1 MKNIYALTLFMLLFS
16 FSSAINA
23 QELDF
28 YNTQWLSDGANGSN
42 TSLSVDEGT
51 TITVYSKAYEAGVTD
66 AAGQGAGIE
75 CWIGFNSADTD
86 PASWDESAWQVANFG
101 QDNGN
106 DDEYNYST
114 SSTAVGTHYIATR
127 WRLDSG
133 PYTYGGA
140 SATNGGAWDG
150 VNNNN
155 IGLTVNAVAQ
165 PLLITTSTCASAT
178 EVRLTGPWWGWNPA
192 GGPIAADNGDG
203 TWTFTFDPAPTDN
216 MEYLLVVDGVQE
228 NLISIM
234 ANGGDCAPV
243 TDYAN
248 YANRRWDVGS
258 GNVTNTYG
266 QCGSTCVAPVIT
278 LTGSDVTLNV
288 GDTYTDDGA
297 TASDDEEGD
306 ISANIVVGGDT
317 VDTATA
323 GTYTITYD
331 VSDGAGNAATTVSRV
346 VTVEMPPCGNA
357 IALTPGTQQCGDT
370 STFGDTIDD
379 SSCLGS
385 YDGGDDALYVY
396 TATEDGETLD
406 LTLSGQAS
414 WSGFAMSKG
423 CPTGGAEVCVGSQT
437 SSGSSALSFIS
448 DPLEAGEVYYI
459 HISTY
464 PSPQTTA
471 FCLDATVI
479 AAPSCLE
486 PTSFA
491 TNDVASG
498 SATLAWTAGAT
509 ETTWNIEY
517 GADGFTQGSGTTVA
531 VSTNPYTIS
540 GLTPSTSYDVYIQAD
555 CGAGDTSEWV
565 GPLSFTTP
573 CETITPNYTEGFDP
587 YLNECWSEATGPIEG
602 PTAGTTTSGWVQDDF
617 GNNTANGKSA
627 RFNIYAT
634 GGDEWLISPTFDLS
648 SGGYEIN
655 LDVALTLYASTSS
668 GTIGSDDAVYIMQ
681 SVDNGTTW
689 TIIYTWDASN
699 SPSNTGDNV
708 TIDIAS
714 VTSATTKFA
723 VFALEGTTS
732 GGDFDFFVDN
742 FAVRTPPSCLAPSS
756 NSLSAANITTSAA
769 DVSWT
774 AGDSE
779 TAWNIEY
786 GPEGFT
792 QGTGTTVAVTTN
804 PYTITGLSSNTSYD
818 VYVQADCG
826 TSTSDWVGPYTFNT
840 ACDAY
845 STFPFTETFNSD
857 SSSASCWTVD
867 NANGD
872 MDSWTTSYGSNTNE
886 GDGVAAMYTDYN
898 SGANDDWLISPGFQL
913 TGNERLKFQQRVQS
927 SGEPNDFEVLL
938 SSTTAETASFTTVLL
953 ANAEYSNTAYQ
964 EIIIDLSSYTG
975 VNYIA
980 FHVANGG
987 LDGWRLYIDDVVVEE
1002 IPSTPPGCAANFSN
1016 TLDAS
1021 CGNFDFDISWDA
1033 TDGADGY
1040 YITVG
1045 TTSGGS
1051 DIEASTDLGSATS
1064 YSFTNVQVATT
1075 YYYTVVPYN
1084 ANGSA
1089 TGCLEKSI
1097 TTATTG
1103 CYCDSVP
1110 TSNDGSGISSVAFNG
1125 TDFTSGGDITY
1136 EDFTAT
1142 AVEAGQSTTASLNIT
1157 FATGYTYDTHVWV
1170 DLNDDY
1176 NFDSSELLFTGESLA
1191 SDPTTLDASFL
1202 VPSDAPLGDHRVRIG
1217 TADSGQ
1223 STPNPCYSG
1232 TYGVTIDMTITVV
1245 APPSC
1250 IGPSALTVSNLSDS
1264 SADISWTAGGTETD
1278 YEYVVQAAGT
1288 GEPTAA
1294 GTAVIGATSVSL
1306 TSLADNTD
1314 YEVYVRSACAG
1325 GEFSSWTGPL
1335 SFTTE
1340 PAPIVPAYTND
1351 FSTYPGEFWTEGT
1364 GALADGPSGTTSAWS
1379 EDGFGNNGTTG
1390 AAKVNVYYSSFGGGN
1405 DDWLISPM
1413 FDLSGGTYY
1422 LNLNAALTVWNS
1434 TSSTTFGAGDFVAL
1448 MVTEDDGSTWSE
1460 LYRWDANNTPSAT
1473 GDAMPEIDLS
1483 SYTSMTKF
1491 ALYAESATGNVDNDF
1506 FIDDFQITT
1515 TSLGLDDNSISSFN
1529 YFPNPVNDVLTI
1541 KAQNNVEDVKVF
1553 NMLGQMVLRQN
1564 PNTRDCTVDL
1574 SAMQSG
1580 AYFVQVSI
1588 GNTVETVRV
1597 LKK

>member
-1 MKNIYALTLFMLLFS
+1 MKNIYTLTLFMLLFS

-28 YNTQWLSDGANGSN
+28 YNTQWLSDGTNGSN
-42 TSLSVDEGT
+42 VSLSVDEGT

-133 PYTYGGA
+133 SYTYGGA

-331 VSDGAGNAATTVSRV
+331 VSDGAGNAATQVTRTVNV
-346 VTVEMPPCGNA
+346 
-357 IALTPGTQQCGDT
+357 LTPPQTTYPYCSSFDSDLGDWSTNLVSGTADWISGSGT
-370 STFGDTIDD
+370 NNGISALSGGGSALYYSGNYNSD
-379 SSCLGS
+379 SSTLISRPLDLTSLTAPKLTFQMVNPDWSGDQDVLEVWYKSSVSDAWTPLGS
-385 YDGGDDALYVY
+385 YSDATTSFV
-396 TATEDGETLD
+396 EITLD
-406 LTLSGQAS
+406 LPNPSSDYYVAFNATSGY
-414 WSGFAMSKG
+414 GYGIMIDDV
-423 CPTGGAEVCVGSQT
+423 CIAE
-437 SSGSSALSFIS
+437 
-448 DPLEAGEVYYI
+448 
-459 HISTY
+459 
-464 PSPQTTA
+464 
-471 FCLDATVI
+471 
-479 AAPSCLE
+479 APSCE
-486 PTSFA
+486 SPTDVAVSVITSTSANISWVSDGTSF
-491 TNDVASG
+491 
-498 SATLAWTAGAT
+498 
-509 ETTWNIEY
+509 NIEY
-517 GADGFTQGSGTTVA
+517 GPGGFTQGSGTT
-531 VSTNPYTIS
+531 
-540 GLTPSTSYDVYIQAD
+540 
-555 CGAGDTSEWV
+555 DTS
-565 GPLSFTTP
+565 
-573 CETITPNYTEGFDP
+573 
-587 YLNECWSEATGPIEG
+587 
-602 PTAGTTTSGWVQDDF
+602 TTTSF
-617 GNNTANGKSA
+617 
-627 RFNIYAT
+627 
-634 GGDEWLISPTFDLS
+634 
-648 SGGYEIN
+648 
-655 LDVALTLYASTSS
+655 
-668 GTIGSDDAVYIMQ
+668 
-681 SVDNGTTW
+681 
-689 TIIYTWDASN
+689 
-699 SPSNTGDNV
+699 
-708 TIDIAS
+708 
-714 VTSATTKFA
+714 
-723 VFALEGTTS
+723 
-732 GGDFDFFVDN
+732 
-742 FAVRTPPSCLAPSS
+742 
-756 NSLSAANITTSAA
+756 SLS
-769 DVSWT
+769 
-774 AGDSE
+774 
-779 TAWNIEY
+779 
-786 GPEGFT
+786 
-792 QGTGTTVAVTTN
+792 
-804 PYTITGLSSNTSYD
+804 GLSSNTSYD
-818 VYVQADCG
+818 VYVQTDCSG
-826 TSTSDWVGPYTFNT
+826 GGNGLSDWVGPLTFNT

-872 MDSWTTSYGSNTNE
+872 TDSWTTSYGSNTNE

-927 SGEPNDFEVLL
+927 GNEPNDFEVLL

-1089 TGCLEKSI
+1089 TGCIEKSI

-1176 NFDSSELLFTGESLA
+1176 NFDSSELLFTGESSA
-1191 SDPTTLDASFL
+1191 SNPTTLDASFL

-1232 TYGVTIDMTITVV
+1232 SYGVTIDMTITVV

-1306 TSLADNTD
+1306 TSLVDNYD

-1340 PAPIVPAYTND
+1340 PAPIVPSYTND

-1364 GALADGPSGTTSAWS
+1364 GALADGPSGTTSAWGV
-1379 EDGFGNNGTTG
+1379 DGFGNNGTTG
-1390 AAKVNVYYSSFGGGN
+1390 AAKVNVYYSSFSGGN

-1422 LNLNAALTVWNS
+1422 LNLNVALTVWNS

-1574 SAMQSG
+1574 SAMQTG

-1588 GNTVETVRV
+1588 GNTVQTVRV

>member
-1 MKNIYALTLFMLLFS
+1 MKNIYTLTLFMLLFS

-28 YNTQWLSDGANGSN
+28 YNTQWLSDGTNGSN
-42 TSLSVDEGT
+42 VSLSVDEGT

-133 PYTYGGA
+133 SYTYGGA

-346 VTVEMPPCGNA
+346 VTVETPLVCTNLESFESFPPLDWTLTSSNTINSITQSSGYAVTGGNS
-357 IALTPGTQQCGDT
+357 LR
-370 STFGDTIDD
+370 F
-379 SSCLGS
+379 SSYS
-385 YDGGDDALYVY
+385 
-396 TATEDGETLD
+396 TATTYDQYAVTPQLVTTTGDQTISFWYKASSSFGTETFKV
-406 LTLSGQAS
+406 G
-414 WSGFAMSKG
+414 WSS
-423 CPTGGAEVCVGSQT
+423 TG
-437 SSGSSALSFIS
+437 
-448 DPLEAGEVYYI
+448 
-459 HISTY
+459 
-464 PSPQTTA
+464 
-471 FCLDATVI
+471 
-479 AAPSCLE
+479 
-486 PTSFA
+486 
-491 TNDVASG
+491 NDV
-498 SATLAWTAGAT
+498 
-509 ETTWNIEY
+509 TTDFTWSDEIE
-517 GADGFTQGSGTTVA
+517 
-531 VSTNPYTIS
+531 
-540 GLTPSTSYDVYIQAD
+540 
-555 CGAGDTSEWV
+555 
-565 GPLSFTTP
+565 
-573 CETITPNYTEGFDP
+573 
-587 YLNECWSEATGPIEG
+587 
-602 PTAGTTTSGWVQDDF
+602 
-617 GNNTANGKSA
+617 
-627 RFNIYAT
+627 
-634 GGDEWLISPTFDLS
+634 
-648 SGGYEIN
+648 
-655 LDVALTLYASTSS
+655 AST
-668 GTIGSDDAVYIMQ
+668 TEAQYAKTDL
-681 SVDNGTTW
+681 
-689 TIIYTWDASN
+689 
-699 SPSNTGDNV
+699 P
-708 TIDIAS
+708 
-714 VTSATTKFA
+714 
-723 VFALEGTTS
+723 EGTTYVAIHYTS
-732 GGDFDFFVDN
+732 VYQYYMYVDDFCTPTLFVPDC
-742 FAVRTPPSCLAPSS
+742 VAPNTLSSS
-756 NSLSAANITTSAA
+756 NLAATSA
-769 DVSWT
+769 DISWVSDGT
-774 AGDSE
+774 SF
-779 TAWNIEY
+779 NIEY

-792 QGTGTTVAVTTN
+792 QGSGTTDTSTT
-804 PYTITGLSSNTSYD
+804 TSFSLSGLSSNTSYD
-818 VYVQADCG
+818 VYVQTDCSG
-826 TSTSDWVGPYTFNT
+826 GGNGLSDWVGPYTFNT
-840 ACDAY
+840 ACDTY

-938 SSTTAETASFTTVLL
+938 SSTTEETASFTTVLL

-1089 TGCLEKSI
+1089 TGCIEKSI

-1176 NFDSSELLFTGESLA
+1176 NFDSSELLFTGESSA
-1191 SDPTTLDASFL
+1191 SNPTTLDASFL

-1232 TYGVTIDMTITVV
+1232 SYGVTIDMTITVV

-1306 TSLADNTD
+1306 TSLVDNYD

-1340 PAPIVPAYTND
+1340 PAPIVPSYTND

-1364 GALADGPSGTTSAWS
+1364 GALADGPSGTTSAWGV
-1379 EDGFGNNGTTG
+1379 DGFGNNGTTG
-1390 AAKVNVYYSSFGGGN
+1390 AAKVNVYYSSFSGGN

-1422 LNLNAALTVWNS
+1422 LNLNVALTVWNS

-1574 SAMQSG
+1574 SAMQTG

-1588 GNTVETVRV
+1588 GNTVQTVRV